1 MKATGIVRRIDDLG
15 RVVIPKE
22 IRRTMRIREGDPL
35 QRWGIYAGKK
45 ASWGGSLFFI
55 GWEVLYE
62 KSVMCIIWYY
72 Q

>member
-1 MKATGIVRRIDDLG
+1 MQEKSELG
-15 RVVIPKE
+15 W
-22 IRRTMRIREGDPL
+22 L
-35 QRWGIYAGKK
+35 A
-45 ASWGGSLFFI
+45 FFI

>member
-1 MKATGIVRRIDDLG
+1 MQEKKR
-15 RVVIPKE
+15 
-22 IRRTMRIREGDPL
+22 
-35 QRWGIYAGKK
+35 AGV
-45 ASWGGSLFFI
+45 ARFFFI